1 MIDHRAEFNSG
12 RFVHFLLLLCSAAAA
27 LALVMTFRCKTFE
40 IEYLSAPA
48 EVFDNLYRSF
58 KGKSLTTT
66 ILTAAVF
73 YFAERRFDR
82 KLVCKPVFLLFSG
95 FLAAIWLMAEGFRI
109 DNTLDSLSLT
119 GGQVCKSVIYFIGIF
134 FLSYEMTAFFYHFL
148 EKSASQILTAPKGK
162 ISSLSDRNMFIIIT
176 VSLLLIWYYP
186 VVVAYPAILGNDQ
199 WTQLAQYWGV
209 IPFTTHHPPAHT
221 FLIGTCTQIGLMLGD
236 VNRGLFAYVLV
247 QVVLYALTVGYSF
260 QVLRRLRAPAWLKGL
275 YYVSVA
281 LSPYYSNRVGACS
294 KDNIFSISVLL
305 FIIELIYAM
314 LDPDEFA
321 EKRSH
326 RILAALSIIGVL
338 LMRNNG
344 RYILYPTLAVI
355 AVLLFR
361 CRKTLR
367 KQTLYTA
374 AAIIIIGVAA
384 SAFITFAIRTACHV
398 EDGSVAEMLSL
409 PFQQTARTVLE
420 HGEDITDEEREA
432 IDAVLPYDRLAELYK
447 PSISDPVKAEMR
459 EEATGEDLFRYLR
472 VWLRMFRKYPGTYIC
487 ATVNQ
492 SYGLV
497 YLPREVA
504 RVYVDYYPTASKQD
518 LMDALG
524 EKIGLTVDPQEGAE
538 SREVLKRWY
547 YFLFTAPVIGMLSHP
562 AAYVIPLMI
571 TAVLGVRKK
580 KYRCL
585 VMLLPLLL
593 SVGIIILAP
602 TFQTHPRYA
611 FPIIYP
617 FPVLLSYYIYSD
629 ALTAQKEDEEV

>member
-12 RFVHFLLLLCSAAAA
+12 RSVHFLLLLCSAAAA
-27 LALVMTFRCKTFE
+27 SALIMTFRCKTFE
-40 IEYLSAPA
+40 LEYLSVPA
-48 EVFDNLYRSF
+48 EIFDNLYRSF
-58 KGKSLTTT
+58 KGKSLTAT

-73 YFAERRFDR
+73 YLAEQRFDR
-82 KLVCKPVFLLFSG
+82 KLVCRPAFMLFSG
-95 FLAAIWLMAEGFRI
+95 FLSAIWLMAEGFRI

-119 GGQVCKSVIYFIGIF
+119 SGQVCKSVIYFIGIF
-134 FLSYEMTAFFYHFL
+134 FLSYEMTASFCYLL
-148 EKSASQILTAPKGK
+148 EKSASQTLAASKGK
-162 ISSLSDRNMFIIIT
+162 FCNLSKRSRFIIIT
-176 VSLLLIWYYP
+176 TSLLLIWYYP
-186 VVVAYPAILGNDQ
+186 VVAAYPAILGNDQ

-221 FLIGTCTQIGLMLGD
+221 FLIGICTQIGLMLGN

-247 QVVLYALTVGYSF
+247 QVVLYALTVSYSF
-260 QVLRRLRAPAWLKGL
+260 EILHRLKAPAWLKGL

-281 LSPYYSNRVGACS
+281 LSPFYSNRVGACS
-294 KDNIFSISVLL
+294 KDNIFSLSVLL

-321 EKRSH
+321 GKKSH
-326 RILAALSIIGVL
+326 RILATLSIIGVL

-355 AVLLFR
+355 ATLLFKY
-361 CRKTLR
+361 RKTIK
-367 KQTLYTA
+367 KQTLHTA
-374 AAIIIIGVAA
+374 AAIMIIGVAA
-384 SAFITFAIRTACHV
+384 SVVTTSAIRIAYQV

-420 HGEDITDEEREA
+420 HGEDITQEEREA

-447 PSISDPVKAEMR
+447 PSISDPVKAQMR
-459 EEATGEDLFRYLR
+459 EEATRAELISYLR

-504 RVYVDYYPTASKQD
+504 RVYVDYYATASKQD
-518 LMDALG
+518 LIDALG
-524 EKIGLTVDPQEGAE
+524 EKIGLMVDPQEGAE

-562 AAYVIPLMI
+562 AAYVIPVMI

-580 KYRCL
+580 KYRYL

-617 FPVLLSYYIYSD
+617 FPVLLSYYIYSE
-629 ALTAQKEDEEV
+629 ALTAQKADEAA